1 MFNIFVNDLDEGI
14 EYTLSN
20 FADAT
25 NLGGD
30 VDLPGSRK
38 ALQRDLDR
46 LDHWAEVKGVKFDK
60 NKCQALH
67 FGHNNP
73 MHCYRPEAEWLE
85 SCMEEKGPERVS

>member
-1 MFNIFVNDLDEGI
+1 MKGLSALTKFAGNIQ
-14 EYTLSN
+14 
-20 FADAT
+20 
-25 NLGGD
+25 LGRS
-30 VDLPGSRK
+30 VDLPECRK

-46 LDHWAEVKGVKFDK
+46 LDIWDEAKCLSF
-60 NKCQALH
+60 NKTKWRVLH